1 MGFSLFLVTG
11 VYRVFMKIS
20 LKICLEKIRLVAECP
35 AGMNFSLKE
44 NRKSTLPELTN
55 TFLLCSD
62 YTLKVVPL

>member
-1 MGFSLFLVTG
+1 
-11 VYRVFMKIS
+11 MKIS

-44 NRKSTLPELTN
+44 NRKSTLPELTK